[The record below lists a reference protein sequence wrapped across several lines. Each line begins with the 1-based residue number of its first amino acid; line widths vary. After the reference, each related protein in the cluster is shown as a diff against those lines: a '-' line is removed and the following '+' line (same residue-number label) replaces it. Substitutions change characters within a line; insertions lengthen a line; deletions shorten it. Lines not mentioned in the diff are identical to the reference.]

1 MPLVKVLSH
10 NVNIFEA
17 GVYFINYSLIDPSGN
32 EAAIVSRTV
41 YVAYPP
47 NCTNTYSG
55 TTSLTLDKA
64 ITVYPNPTSGKVNV
78 SYTLTNNQPM
88 TIEVTNSIGA
98 IVANKTVAGGFG
110 VAELNLSDVTSGVYF
125 VRLTNNGETTV
136 KKLVVNN

>member
-1 MPLVKVLSH
+1 MKLLSFLVQFML
-10 NVNIFEA
+10 
-17 GVYFINYSLIDPSGN
+17 L
-32 EAAIVSRTV
+32 TLQ
-41 YVAYPP
+41 
-47 NCTNTYSG
+47 NCNNTFTG

-98 IVANKTVAGGFG
+98 IVANKTVTGGGLG